1 MLQTISWQSRPI
13 LWGLY
18 NNDVTLCDRALD
30 NHLEKSGLDGFC
42 VDCKQKRSLCLSNM
56 WLPLKGKSVIWGI
69 CVLPNLQ
76 VVLTLP
82 YDPQINSIM
91 SSSSAAHKQQIVEYN
106 KIRVKHELSVN
117 VSVSWHMNHV
127 GCYLFC
133 NHFAWPVSVTGR
145 ERVWCL
151 TMTSENHPSVL

>member
-1 MLQTISWQSRPI
+1 
-13 LWGLY
+13 
-18 NNDVTLCDRALD
+18 
-30 NHLEKSGLDGFC
+30 
-42 VDCKQKRSLCLSNM
+42 M

-117 VSVSWHMNHV
+117 VSVS
-127 GCYLFC
+127 
-133 NHFAWPVSVTGR
+133 
-145 ERVWCL
+145 
-151 TMTSENHPSVL
+151 